1 MLRAARSRTALD
13 RFLAARR
20 GSTAVEFAMVAMPFF
35 FMMFAVLELAFV
47 FVLDSVLENAVIE
60 TGRLVRTG
68 QAESQ
73 GFNATQFKTSMCG
86 RMSIFSSDCMAKVTV
101 DVREIPQFTNP
112 NPPDPTA
119 GSSFSEAGLGYDGGD
134 PGSLMLVRAWY
145 RHTLFTPFLEQGLA
159 RMGDGKAILTATTA
173 FRNEPWR

>member
-1 MLRAARSRTALD
+1 MVRAARARTALD

-20 GSTAVEFAMVAMPFF
+20 GSTAVEFAMVAAPFF

-47 FVLDSVLENAVIE
+47 FVLDSALENAVIE

-68 QAESQ
+68 QASSQ
-73 GFNATQFKTSMCG
+73 SFTANQFKTALCS
-86 RMSIFSSDCMAKVTV
+86 RMSIFSADCMAKVTV

-119 GSSFSEAGLGYDGGD
+119 GSTFSEAGLGYTNGN
-134 PGSLMLVRAWY
+134 PGSLMLVRGWY
-145 RHTLFTPFLEQGLA
+145 RHQLFTPFLSQGLS

>member
-1 MLRAARSRTALD
+1 MSSDIAAICASSPAWVSISRSNL
-13 RFLAARR
+13 
-20 GSTAVEFAMVAMPFF
+20 
-35 FMMFAVLELAFV
+35 
-47 FVLDSVLENAVIE
+47 AVISAKVA
-60 TGRLVRTG
+60 GSG
-68 QAESQ
+68 
-73 GFNATQFKTSMCG
+73 
-86 RMSIFSSDCMAKVTV
+86 SSVTV

-119 GSSFSEAGLGYDGGD
+119 GSSFSEAGLGYDSGD
-134 PGSLMLVRAWY
+134 PGSLILVRAWY

>member
-86 RMSIFSSDCMAKVTV
+86 RMSIFSSDCMAERLSSSK
-101 DVREIPQFTNP
+101 RYFLFSSGRRPGA
-112 NPPDPTA
+112 PPALQPATPT
-119 GSSFSEAGLGYDGGD
+119 DGGVSVRGTNRTRVRTRHFRPFRRFRLFRRCFRPL
-134 PGSLMLVRAWY
+134 PGR
-145 RHTLFTPFLEQGLA
+145 
-159 RMGDGKAILTATTA
+159 
-173 FRNEPWR
+173 

>member
-1 MLRAARSRTALD
+1 MRRVARSRTALD

-20 GSTAVEFAMVAMPFF
+20 GSTAVEFAMVAAPFF
-35 FMMFAVLELAFV
+35 FMLFAVLELAFV

-68 QAESQ
+68 LAECED
-73 GFNATQFKTSMCG
+73 FNADQFKTALWA
-86 RMSIFSSDCMAKVTV
+86 RMSIFASDCATRVTV

-119 GSSFSEAGLGYDGGD
+119 GETFSEAGLGYDHGD

-145 RHTLFTPFLEQGLA
+145 RHSLFTPFLEQGLA